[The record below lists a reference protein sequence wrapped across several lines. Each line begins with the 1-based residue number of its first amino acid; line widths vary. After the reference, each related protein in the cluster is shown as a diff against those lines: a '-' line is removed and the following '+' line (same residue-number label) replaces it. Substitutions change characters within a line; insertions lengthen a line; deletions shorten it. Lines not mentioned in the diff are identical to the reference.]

1 MIHLEPSDTRLA
13 LIIHFLLCK
22 MKTHKQIVCKHFQKL
37 IIIGLLLISFNSI
50 GQANLK
56 EIRVQGGNVQFIY
69 NTLSKYASG
78 IDLVGYTRL
87 NLRFNVT
94 GSSGWILQLKSSSN
108 DIVSDEGNPNIPISS
123 LQIEVASSSF
133 TNDLNTTFN
142 PTFSLS
148 DTYDTFVE
156 GDGGTGNPDIVL
168 GQIVLTYKLP
178 SMMNWKEGNYS
189 VNLEFLLIEK

>member
-1 MIHLEPSDTRLA
+1 
-13 LIIHFLLCK
+13 
-22 MKTHKQIVCKHFQKL
+22 MKTHKQIVCKYFQKL

-69 NTLSKYASG
+69 NTLSKYTSG

-94 GSSGWILQLKSSSN
+94 GSSGWILQLKSSNN
-108 DIVSDEGNPNIPISS
+108 DIVSDEGNPNIPIGS

-148 DTYDTFVE
+148 DTYSTFVE

>member
-1 MIHLEPSDTRLA
+1 MIPLEPSDIRLA

-22 MKTHKQIVCKHFQKL
+22 MKTHKQIVCKYFQKL

-69 NTLSKYASG
+69 NTLSKYTSG

-94 GSSGWILQLKSSSN
+94 GSSGWILQLKSSNN
-108 DIVSDEGNPNIPISS
+108 DIVSDEGNPNIPIGS

-148 DTYDTFVE
+148 DTYSTFVE